1 MLLSTKLNKERIGM
15 GSVGAKD
22 VPQLLDAEG
31 RRIDGRGL
39 EDLRPIKIE
48 AGVLNRADGSAYVEW
63 GENKVMA
70 AVYGPREVHP
80 RHLQQNDKA
89 IVQCRYNMAAFSVDE
104 RKRPGLDRRSQEIS
118 KVISEAFESV
128 LFVEEYPR
136 TSIDVY
142 IEVLQANAGT
152 RCAGIVAASVALAD
166 AGIPM
171 ADLIPAVAVGKIAGH
186 IALDLRK
193 EEDNYGEADLPMALV
208 PRSGRLVLLQ
218 MEGHMTAE
226 ELRQALDL
234 GVRGCR
240 KIYDLQR
247 EALRRRYAVQSPPPV
262 EVPA

>member
-1 MLLSTKLNKERIGM
+1 MGSIGAKEVPVLLS
-15 GSVGAKD
+15 
-22 VPQLLDAEG
+22 PEG
-31 RRIDGRGL
+31 RRIDGRRL
-39 EDLRPIKIE
+39 DELRPLKIT
-48 AGVLNRADGSAYVEW
+48 AGALHEADGSAYVEW
-63 GENKVMA
+63 GANKVMA

-80 RHLQQNDKA
+80 RHLQQNNKA

-128 LFVEEYPR
+128 IFAEEYPR

-171 ADLIPAVAVGKIAGH
+171 VDLLPSVAVGKVAGE
-186 IALDLRK
+186 IALDLKK
-193 EEDNYGEADLPMALV
+193 EEDNYGEADVPMALV
-208 PRSGRLVLLQ
+208 PQSGRLVLLQ
-218 MEGHMTAE
+218 MEGHLTAP
-226 ELRQALDL
+226 ELARALEL

-240 KIYDLQR
+240 SIYETMKQ
-247 EALRRRYAVQSPPPV
+247 ALRDRYATGEAAEPQG
-262 EVPA
+262 AA